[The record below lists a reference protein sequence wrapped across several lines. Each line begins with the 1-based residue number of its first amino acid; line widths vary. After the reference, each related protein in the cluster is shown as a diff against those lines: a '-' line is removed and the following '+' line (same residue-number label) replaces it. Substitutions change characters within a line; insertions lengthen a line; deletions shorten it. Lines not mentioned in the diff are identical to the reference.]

1 MRATIMS
8 KGGETMRKSSRFFA
22 AAFVAVV
29 VTTALCGAV
38 EEKPAAR
45 AGKLDVTYYF
55 LPG

>member
-1 MRATIMS
+1 MS
-8 KGGETMRKSSRFFA
+8 DGGEHGGGTMRKSSRFFA

-29 VTTALCGAV
+29 FASALCGAV
-38 EEKPAAR
+38 DEKPTAR